1 MNVRLAPSGIFALF
15 DIWRIL
21 CASFVVLSHA
31 GQLNLLPSVGTSL
44 MAASHHAVIIFFV
57 ISGFSVAYSSAKQ
70 GNQVEAFLS
79 ARFSRILSVAVPAVF
94 MTLGIDFIGQLIATS
109 GVESW
114 QLKRWWFYLGFN
126 TVFAGE
132 LWFWSIHPFS
142 NVPFWSLDYEVYYYL
157 IFSATLI
164 KNATWRPISI
174 LAIALIVGP
183 KVLLLLP
190 CWWLGVGLFGWLQ
203 GIQSRNQHPVSASF
217 TKFALPSIVFL
228 ALYLAFIASGAPSA
242 TQQWVAP
249 WQSYLQYSKNFI
261 GDTVVAL
268 LFTGC
273 AAWHAHLN
281 ANNNF
286 TLSEHISNIAPHT
299 FALYALHYPFLN
311 LLAATAIVKQPEPLN
326 LAITTLVATG
336 CLAIGAALSPSR
348 NLWRKA
354 ITQLLDVVNLRR

>member
-1 MNVRLAPSGIFALF
+1 MNGRSTPFGIFALF

-31 GQLNLLPSVGTSL
+31 GQLNLLPSIGTSL
-44 MAASHHAVIIFFV
+44 MITSHHAVIVFFV

-70 GNQVEAFLS
+70 GHQVEAFLS

-94 MTLGIDFIGQLIATS
+94 ITLGIDFLGQFIAPI

-126 TVFAGE
+126 TVFAGQ

-164 KNATWRPISI
+164 KSATWRPISI
-174 LAIALIVGP
+174 LTIALIIGP
-183 KVLLLLP
+183 KALLLLP

-203 GIQSRNQHPVSASF
+203 GLHGRNQHPVSASF

-228 ALYLAFIASGAPSA
+228 ALYLAFIASGLSGT

-281 ANNNF
+281 ANNSF
-286 TLSEHISNIAPHT
+286 TLSARIAKVAPHT

-326 LAITTLVATG
+326 LGITLMVAIG